1 MCSCHICHTKI
12 AASPLHPLEHNALL
26 HRNKSP
32 ILADFRYIYVKV
44 FLPEDRLMS
53 LEMRKMQQNAV
64 LFLNVFHF
72 HTRIEKIT
80 STNSAAILTVGR
92 TIYDKKQL
100 MSCF

>member
-44 FLPEDRLMS
+44 FLPEDTINVPRDEEDATKCS
-53 LEMRKMQQNAV
+53 SFVKCFPFPYTNRKNY
-64 LFLNVFHF
+64 
-72 HTRIEKIT
+72 K
-80 STNSAAILTVGR
+80 
-92 TIYDKKQL
+92 Y
-100 MSCF
+100 